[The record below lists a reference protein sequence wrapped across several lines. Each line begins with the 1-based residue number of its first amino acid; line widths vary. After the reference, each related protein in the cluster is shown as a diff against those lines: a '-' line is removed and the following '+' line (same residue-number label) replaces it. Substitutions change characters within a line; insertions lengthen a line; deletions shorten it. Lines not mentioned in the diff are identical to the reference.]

1 MTAVHE
7 PITTGSHHTPNKPR
21 IAVLSY
27 HTSPLAEIGGPEVGG
42 MNVYVR
48 ELCQALGSRGF
59 ALDVFTRRSSPVA
72 PDVQPFGPN
81 VRVIDIDAGPP
92 TRIDKDDL
100 PRYIETFTRAVA
112 THAEKE
118 RMSYAMVA
126 SHYWMSG
133 VAGIDLAERWH
144 VPHVA
149 MFHTL
154 GEVKNRARETEHESA
169 ERIAAERS
177 IMESVEA
184 IVVASPHERVLLSEH
199 YGASP
204 ERVIDVPLGVD
215 LELFTPVPKSRAR
228 SQLGLKHGEAIL
240 LFVGRIEPLKGID
253 LLIAAA
259 AQLEQRDNV
268 RVLIIGGDASAMPEI
283 ATLREQ
289 AKGLGIYSRVSFLGA
304 VDHAQLP
311 LYYSAA
317 DVTVVP
323 SFYESFGLVA
333 VESMAC
339 GTPVVASNVGGLATT
354 VIDGET
360 GYLVSPLT
368 PEGFAWAID
377 KLLADNQLRD
387 AFGQAGHRAVERYGW
402 PSVADEVAV
411 LYQQLLHEHAA
422 LPFGV

>member
-1 MTAVHE
+1 MTAIHE

-59 ALDVFTRRSSPVA
+59 ALDVFTRRSSTVA

-81 VRVIDIDAGPP
+81 VRVIDIDAGPA
-92 TRIDKDDL
+92 TRVVKEDL
-100 PRYIETFTRAVA
+100 PQYIEQFTTAVGA
-112 THAEKE
+112 FADDE
-118 RMSYAMVA
+118 RVSYAMVA

-133 VAGIDLAERWH
+133 VAGIDLAQRWH

-154 GEVKNRARETEHESA
+154 GEVKNRARDTEHESP

-177 IMESVEA
+177 IIDAVEA
-184 IVVASPHERVLLSEH
+184 IVVASPHERDLLSEH
-199 YGASP
+199 YGAGV
-204 ERVIDVPLGVD
+204 ERVIDIPLGVD
-215 LELFTPVPKSRAR
+215 LELFTPVPTQRAR
-228 SQLGLKHGEAIL
+228 TQLGLKQGEAIL

-259 AQLEQRDNV
+259 ARLKQRESV

-283 ATLREQ
+283 EALRVQ
-289 AKGLGIYSRVSFLGA
+289 ARRLGIYRRVSFLGA

-339 GTPVVASNVGGLATT
+339 GSPVVASNVGGLATT

-368 PEGFAWAID
+368 PERFASAID
-377 KLLADNQLRD
+377 KLLANNELRK
-387 AFGQAGHRAVERYGW
+387 ALGQAAHRAVARYGW

-422 LPFGV
+422 LPSGV

>member
-59 ALDVFTRRSSPVA
+59 ALDVFTRRSSTVA
-72 PDVQPFGPN
+72 PEVQPFGPN
-81 VRVIDIDAGPP
+81 VRVIDIDAGPAA
-92 TRIDKDDL
+92 RIDKDEL
-100 PRYIETFTRAVA
+100 PHHISTFTRAVA
-112 THAEKE
+112 AFADEE
-118 RMSYAMVA
+118 RNSYAMVA

-133 VAGIDLAERWH
+133 VAGIELAERWH

-154 GEVKNRARETEHESA
+154 GEVKNRARDTEHESA
-169 ERIAAERS
+169 ERIAAEQS
-177 IMESVEA
+177 IIDAVEA
-184 IVVASPHERVLLSEH
+184 IVVASPHERDLLTNLH
-199 YGASP
+199 GAAA
-204 ERVIDVPLGVD
+204 ERVVDVPLGVD

-228 SQLGLKHGEAIL
+228 TQLGLRHNETLL

-253 LLIAAA
+253 VLIEAASLLS
-259 AQLEQRDNV
+259 QQDNV
-268 RVLIIGGDASAMPEI
+268 RLLIVGGDATAMPEI

-289 AKGLGIYSRVSFLGA
+289 AKRLGIYPRVSFLGA

-354 VIDGET
+354 IIDGET

-368 PEGFAWAID
+368 PKGFASAID
-377 KLLADNQLRD
+377 KLFADRHLRE
-387 AFGQAGHRAVERYGW
+387 AFGEAGHRAVERYGW
-402 PSVADEVAV
+402 PSVADEIAS

-422 LPFGV
+422 LPSGV